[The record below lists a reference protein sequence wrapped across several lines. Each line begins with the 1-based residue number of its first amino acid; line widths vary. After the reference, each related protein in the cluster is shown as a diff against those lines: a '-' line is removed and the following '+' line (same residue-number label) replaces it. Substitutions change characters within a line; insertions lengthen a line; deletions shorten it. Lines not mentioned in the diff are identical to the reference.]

1 MPSCDSTQM
10 LIETET
16 IKHVSHVDYL
26 TLQIHGLVIS
36 LIIYNSVLGEELYVL
51 FKT

>member
-10 LIETET
+10 LIET
-16 IKHVSHVDYL
+16 IKHVSHVDYF